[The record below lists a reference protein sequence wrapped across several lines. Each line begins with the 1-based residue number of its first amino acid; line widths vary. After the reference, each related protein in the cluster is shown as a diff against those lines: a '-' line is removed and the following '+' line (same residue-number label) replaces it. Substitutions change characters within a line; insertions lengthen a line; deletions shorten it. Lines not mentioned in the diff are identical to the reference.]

1 MKSMVCASLATL
13 ALCVPA
19 TSTADDIYRSTM
31 RDGSVRYGESP
42 EYGARQVRKIPA
54 TPVSTGTIVV
64 TPQEKGRR
72 FTPQVS
78 RAAAV
83 LSPPERARPRT
94 IESGTFQATQM
105 DLAGRS
111 Y

>member
-1 MKSMVCASLATL
+1 MRSMVCASLAML
-13 ALCVPA
+13 ALCAPA
-19 TSTADDIYRSTM
+19 TSLADEIYRSTM
-31 RDGSVRYGESP
+31 RDGSVRYGEAP

-72 FTPQVS
+72 FTPE
-78 RAAAV
+78 RYGTAV
-83 LSPPERARPRT
+83 LSPPERVRPRT
-94 IESGTFQATQM
+94 IESGTFQSTQTG
-105 DLAGRS
+105 LAGRT